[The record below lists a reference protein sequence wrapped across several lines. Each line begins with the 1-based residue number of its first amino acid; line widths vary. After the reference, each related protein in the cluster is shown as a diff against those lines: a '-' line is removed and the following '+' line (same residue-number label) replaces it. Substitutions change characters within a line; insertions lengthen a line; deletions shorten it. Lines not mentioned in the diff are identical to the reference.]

1 MGFFAIF
8 IDNYNT
14 RYLVVENIR
23 KYKHGYC
30 FKGLQD
36 RFELQAVPRQILNTS
51 NNWAEYTEL
60 RRNKTVWS
68 ETHVHSALICSK
80 SSTYNSGVQ

>member
-36 RFELQAVPRQILNTS
+36 RFELRQSRDRIRAT
-51 NNWAEYTEL
+51 TE
-60 RRNKTVWS
+60 
-68 ETHVHSALICSK
+68 
-80 SSTYNSGVQ
+80 